1 MIRATDLQQVQT
13 VTHTFYKEVM
23 QVKRMNIVVINGEEK
38 ELSSLSLDVQEK
50 LAAEWNRRALAAIG
64 YEPVQEKRKT
74 A

>member
-1 MIRATDLQQVQT
+1 M
-13 VTHTFYKEVM
+13 
-23 QVKRMNIVVINGEEK
+23 KRMNIVVINGEEK